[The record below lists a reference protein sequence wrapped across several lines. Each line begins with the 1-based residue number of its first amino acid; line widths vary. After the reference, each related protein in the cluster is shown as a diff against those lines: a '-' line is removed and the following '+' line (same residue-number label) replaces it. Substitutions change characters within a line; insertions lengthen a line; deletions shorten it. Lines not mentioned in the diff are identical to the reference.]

1 MKLKFLTP
9 LISTLILSST
19 LFLPTSSYADVND
32 SNRTEPKTYVKDA
45 LITTKIKA
53 KLAKG
58 DSIKSLAKVSV
69 DTVNNG
75 DVTLTGTAQS
85 NKAINKAKAI
95 AKHTAGVKQ
104 VDNKIELKK
113 ND

>member
-9 LISTLILSST
+9 VISSVILSAT
-19 LFLPTSSYADVND
+19 LLLPTLSYADDVD
-32 SNRTEPKTYVKDA
+32 GNRTEPKTYVKDA
-45 LITTKIKA
+45 LITAKIKA

-75 DVTLTGTAQS
+75 DVTLTGTAES
-85 NKAINKAKAI
+85 DKSISKAEMI
-95 AKHTAGVKQ
+95 AKHTTGVKH

-113 ND
+113 DD

>member
-1 MKLKFLTP
+1 MKLKFLT
-9 LISTLILSST
+9 LVISPLILSAA
-19 LFLPTSSYADVND
+19 LLLPTLSYADDGD
-32 SNRTEPKTYVKDA
+32 SNRTEPKTYAKDA

-75 DVTLTGTAQS
+75 DVTLTGTAES
-85 NKAINKAKAI
+85 DKAISKAEMI
-95 AKHTAGVKQ
+95 AKHTTGVKH
-104 VDNKIELKK
+104 VNNKIELKK
-113 ND
+113 DD